1 MPGSV
6 PRVLILG
13 VGGILGEAWM
23 SGWLAGVSHATG
35 VDFRRA
41 GQFIG
46 TSAGSIVAA
55 ELAAGRSP
63 RGSLG
68 AGLPAE
74 EKGPRAA
81 PGAVRAALERA
92 NRLSAGVLSPFA
104 ATALAAAA
112 PGGALARAALLRG
125 LPSGTI
131 APDDLRAR
139 IAAVGARF
147 DGRLRIVALDR
158 LRGWRTV
165 FGAPGAPPA
174 SVADAVAASCAIPIV
189 MRPVRIG
196 GRDYV
201 DGGVWSPTNL
211 DLASAG
217 RGERVLCLVP
227 TGSLGGSVS
236 APLRLFTTSWRLATA
251 LEATGVRRRG
261 AVVEI
266 VTPNARCA
274 AAMGTGLMDPR
285 PRASVLAEGFRQG
298 SAAALATAGA
308 AR

>member
-1 MPGSV
+1 MALRSGWWSLSALARSGSRLLGPIVQGMPGSV

-217 RGERVLCLVP
+217 RG
-227 TGSLGGSVS
+227 
-236 APLRLFTTSWRLATA
+236 
-251 LEATGVRRRG
+251 
-261 AVVEI
+261 
-266 VTPNARCA
+266 
-274 AAMGTGLMDPR
+274 
-285 PRASVLAEGFRQG
+285 
-298 SAAALATAGA
+298 
-308 AR
+308 